1 MVLTHSTFTQNIKK
15 AEKAIEDDDAKRK
28 EHGIPIPE
36 PKKEGEKKKEKEEK
50 KREVRPMKRKIASG
64 R

>member
-1 MVLTHSTFTQNIKK
+1 MDLLLSQNIKK
-15 AEKAIEDDDAKRK
+15 AEKAVEEDDAKRK

-36 PKKEGEKKKEKEEK
+36 AKKEAEKKKDEK
-50 KREVRPMKRKIASG
+50 KDGRKEVRPMKRKLAPG